1 MRPWKTKGRWKTE
14 GLARRRFLAATALAC
29 LSGAIA
35 SVGVGEVRAERPSS
49 AAPSLSRE
57 GLERVSD
64 YMRNE
69 VATGKIPGAIVLIQQ
84 HDKPIYYEKFGVIDV
99 VTN

>member
-1 MRPWKTKGRWKTE
+1 MG
-14 GLARRRFLAATALAC
+14 
-29 LSGAIA
+29 
-35 SVGVGEVRAERPSS
+35 SVGFGEVRAERPSS
-49 AAPSLSRE
+49 ATGNISRE

-64 YMRNE
+64 YMRNQ